1 MHSDR
6 DIVAHGFQPPG
17 ELIEILAA
25 ENLVRVPRQKQ
36 QQLVLLIG
44 QCQLLAAHRGRV
56 RFRVDPER
64 PCLNDRG
71 LGRLRFE
78 PAVLR
83 QIFFDPRDQYTGE
96 KRLFDVVIRAEAET
110 ADLVHVVR
118 ARRHHLER
126 LSRCLTVIL
135 LTSH

>member
-1 MHSDR
+1 M
-6 DIVAHGFQPPG
+6 
-17 ELIEILAA
+17 
-25 ENLVRVPRQKQ
+25 PRQKQ

-44 QCQLLAAHRGRV
+44 QRQLLAAHRGRV
-56 RFRVDPER
+56 RLGVDPER
-64 PCLNDRG
+64 ACLHDRG
-71 LGRLRFE
+71 LGRLQFE

-83 QIFFDPRDQYTGE
+83 QICFDPRDQYTGG
-96 KRLFDVVIRAEAET
+96 KRLFDVIIRTEAKT